1 VAGSLTADEFRIL
14 QGRGGRVQHHSRD
27 TIVEIERVKT
37 SLDAERRWSLRRR
50 ILVIVG
56 AAAVCWAI
64 PAGIAYLLFLNH

>member
-1 VAGSLTADEFRIL
+1 M
-14 QGRGGRVQHHSRD
+14 QHHSRD

-37 SLDAERRWSLRRR
+37 SPDAERRWSLRRR

-64 PAGIAYLLFLNH
+64 PAGIAYLLFLHH

>member
-1 VAGSLTADEFRIL
+1 
-14 QGRGGRVQHHSRD
+14 VQHHSRD